1 MASQLQRTCW
11 AQQRSQTCSSRD
23 LWSITDYLLAAL
35 AVEANSGDLTCVSR
49 LAQVAR
55 LLALV
60 PPWVRVYRIQR
71 DIPMPLVTSGVEK
84 GNLRE
89 LALARMGQLGLRC
102 RDVRT
107 REVGIQVRRLP
118 LLPCQPPCMVLAA
131 RSIHTGSLS
140 RPGNVLSAFSARS
153 FEGRAYCTSMA
164 GCLSTGW
171 SQSNRAHDQGQHS

>member
-1 MASQLQRTCW
+1 M
-11 AQQRSQTCSSRD
+11 
-23 LWSITDYLLAAL
+23 
-35 AVEANSGDLTCVSR
+35 SR

-107 REVGIQVRRLP
+107 REAGIQVRRPP
-118 LLPCQPPCMVLAA
+118 LLPCHRPCMVLAA
-131 RSIHTGSLS
+131 RSIHEFIC
-140 RPGNVLSAFSARS
+140 R
-153 FEGRAYCTSMA
+153 GRQCA
-164 GCLSTGW
+164 
-171 SQSNRAHDQGQHS
+171 